1 MDDRFNTTAGWVLFA
16 GIIALGATI
25 VTGEYFKGHAPEK
38 GGYEVES
45 ADGGEGGGAAAEEP
59 IAALLQTADVAKGEE
74 VFKKCVACHTI
85 NAGGANG
92 TGPNL
97 HGIVG
102 KPIGKVAGF
111 SYSPGAAGKGGSWDW
126 ESLNSWLKSPK
137 KFIDGTKMS
146 FAGLSKGPDR
156 ANVIAYMNAQGSNLP
171 MPAAPAPGAAPAAEG
186 AAPAA
191 AANATDAKAAESA
204 VAAPAGNAAA
214 PAAK

>member
-1 MDDRFNTTAGWVLFA
+1 MNDSFNTTAGWVLFA
-16 GIIALGATI
+16 GIIALGTTI
-25 VTGEYFKGHAPEK
+25 VSGEYFKGHHPEK

-45 ADGGEGGGAAAEEP
+45 ADGGEGGGAKAEEP
-59 IAALLQTADVAKGEE
+59 IAALLQKADPAKGEE

-102 KPIGKVAGF
+102 KPIAKIAGF
-111 SYSPGAAGKGGSWDW
+111 SYSAGAASHGGSWDW

-146 FAGLSKGPDR
+146 FAGLSKGEDR
-156 ANVIAYMNAQGSNLP
+156 ANVIAYMNTQGSNLP
-171 MPAAPAPGAAPAAEG
+171 MPAAPAAGAAPAAEG
-186 AAPAA
+186 DAKATEAAAAPAA
-191 AANATDAKAAESA
+191 
-204 VAAPAGNAAA
+204 NAAA
-214 PAAK
+214 PADAKK

>member
-45 ADGGEGGGAAAEEP
+45 ADGGEGGGAAAEKP

-97 HGIVG
+97 YGVMGKKHGH
-102 KPIGKVAGF
+102 VAGF
-111 SYSPGAAGKGGSWDW
+111 AYSPGMLAKAGNWDF
-126 ESLNSWLKSPK
+126 EGMNAWLKSPK
-137 KFIDGTKMS
+137 KYVEGTKMS
-146 FAGLSKGPDR
+146 FAGLSKGEDR
-156 ANVIAYMNAQGSNLP
+156 ANIIAYLNAQGSNLP
-171 MPAAPAPGAAPAAEG
+171 LPAAPAEGAAPAAEG
-186 AAPAA
+186 AAAPAA
-191 AANATDAKAAESA
+191 
-204 VAAPAGNAAA
+204 NAAA